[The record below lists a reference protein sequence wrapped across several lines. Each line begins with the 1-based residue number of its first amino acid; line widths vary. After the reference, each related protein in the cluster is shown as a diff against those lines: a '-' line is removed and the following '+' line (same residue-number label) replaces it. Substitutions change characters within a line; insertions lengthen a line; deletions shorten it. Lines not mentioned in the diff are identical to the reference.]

1 MKRLL
6 FISIFFLYYFDVSSQ
21 VVIGPEMGIYYRPYG
36 FRVVSNYVKQNKVEY
51 YAGIIGEVKLMTG
64 LFAQT
69 RISYIFRNGA
79 ESGLVRTF
87 NPDLKDVILSNKE
100 MTLNVDVLYEPVK
113 NSKIGLGLGMIHK
126 LNSQVQENF
135 YNTNSIIKYFSPGA
149 YYNISVVLNQNWG
162 RIGLSARYFYLFKS
176 ENIDSLNA
184 RIMDDKSGFSLGFNY
199 MLFGYK

>member
-21 VVIGPEMGIYYRPYG
+21 IVIGPEMGIYYRPYG
-36 FRVVSNYVKQNKVEY
+36 FRVVSNYVIQNKVEY

-113 NSKIGLGLGMIHK
+113 NRK
-126 LNSQVQENF
+126 
-135 YNTNSIIKYFSPGA
+135 
-149 YYNISVVLNQNWG
+149 
-162 RIGLSARYFYLFKS
+162 
-176 ENIDSLNA
+176 
-184 RIMDDKSGFSLGFNY
+184 
-199 MLFGYK
+199 